1 MTKDECL
8 TINDEVI
15 MNHETGNTRAKSGSS
30 LVIWDVPSS
39 LAIGHSSFR
48 GAVIPHFP

>member
-15 MNHETGNTRAKSGSS
+15 MNHETGNTRAKSDSS
-30 LVIWDVPSS
+30 LVIWGIPSS
-39 LAIGHSSFR
+39 LGIVHSSFR
-48 GAVIPHFP
+48 EAVIPHFL